1 MKRQNCIMRSL
12 VFPIFMGYIL
22 PVFPQYTIKGLL
34 QGTEQNALPYASVR
48 LLQTDSTFVSGTV
61 TDSLGYYHLNQI
73 SSNDY
78 LLAFSTV
85 GYKPEVIPVTVSNAD
100 VTVPTV
106 TLESDNVMLGE
117 IVVKGS
123 SFIQKKDHLLVI
135 PDKQQAKHAFTGYDL
150 LYNLMIPGLTVYR
163 KNKKVTALAGEA
175 TLYINGV
182 KADIK
187 EVQSLRPKDI
197 EKVEYYVWPTSGKF
211 AGDAA
216 SVNYLVKNY
225 SKGGYIT
232 IDGEQAIGYLHGDY
246 NIGAKL
252 SKGNTNCS
260 FFGGYAMAEYDGN
273 RINKHEN
280 LYLSDLLV
288 DRTTTN
294 ESSSY
299 RNNQQYA
306 QIKLNNSTRKRD
318 LSASVSFVR
327 NDTPDNDRKESLT
340 YQGDESRNSGS
351 FEGTDNESMQAAI
364 KLNGAFYLN
373 GHQQLKVRLNGSY
386 AQNAYSRT
394 YDENNRHSLTH
405 TDEDFY
411 AFDVQLAYL
420 YEVNPGNTFYGRVTH
435 FHDITSMHYKG
446 DHPSWQH
453 LWNGETLFQLDYTH
467 IFHKRMML
475 MFSPGVSWL
484 NYKLHG
490 EETERRLNLRFN
502 TAFRYAFPSRQWI
515 MAAVAWGNNQP
526 DISYLNTSTQTVD
539 FYQVKRG
546 NPYLDNTQMLTVLM
560 MYQGSFHPLLNIEGK
575 ASFVRNW
582 HNIYAYYHVEAN
594 QLVHTYASEDGYNAA
609 NVELAISSRITDN
622 FRTSLRLKY
631 GYMYVP
637 GHTKLHRHNCSG
649 SLDMNYFFRSFS
661 VNLYAKTQER
671 MLDQTSLAFIQT
683 PASYGLS
690 VRYSGK
696 NWIVEAGTENPFTKH
711 ARYKEHADYGVYKYN
726 QVQTSRI
733 NQQTGYVKVAY
744 TFDFGRKTSRDKN
757 DVDRSINSAIM
768 KVD

>member
-1 MKRQNCIMRSL
+1 MNLKL
-12 VFPIFMGYIL
+12 F
-22 PVFPQYTIKGLL
+22 LL
-34 QGTEQNALPYASVR
+34 LTLFSAGVYSQHRIEGNVIDKEQKALPYASVR
-48 LLQTDSTFVSGTV
+48 LLKTDSTYVSGMT
-61 TDSLGYYHLNQI
+61 TDSLGYYRFANVA
-73 SSNDY
+73 SNEY
-78 LLAFSTV
+78 LLAFSTI
-85 GYKPEVIPVTVSNAD
+85 GYKPQIIPVTVRNAD
-100 VTVPTV
+100 VRVPTV
-106 TLESDNVMLGE
+106 TLESDDVMLGE

-150 LYNLMIPGLTVYR
+150 LYNLMIPGLTVDR

-182 KADIK
+182 KADMK
-187 EVQSLRPKDI
+187 EVQSLRPQDI
-197 EKVEYYVWPTSGKF
+197 KKVEYYVWPTSGKF

-232 IDGEQAIGYLHGDY
+232 MDGEQTIGYLHGDY
-246 NIGAKL
+246 NVGAKL
-252 SKGNTNCS
+252 SKGNTNYS
-260 FFGGYAMAEYDGN
+260 FFGGYAMAKYNGN
-273 RINKHEN
+273 QIDKHEN
-280 LYLSDLLV
+280 LYLSDFWI

-294 ESSSY
+294 ESSNY
-299 RNNQQYA
+299 RNSQQYA
-306 QIKLNNSTRKRD
+306 QIKLNNSNQKRD

-327 NDTPDNDRKESLT
+327 NDTPDDDRNESLI
-340 YQGDESRNSGS
+340 YQNDENRNSNS
-351 FEGTDNESMQAAI
+351 FEGKDNESMQAAI
-364 KLNGAFYLN
+364 KLNGVFYLN
-373 GHQQLKVRLNGSY
+373 EHQQLKARLNGSY
-386 AQNAYSRT
+386 AQNAYQRI
-394 YDENNRHSLTH
+394 YDEDNRYSLTH

-411 AFDVQLAYL
+411 AFDAQLAYL
-420 YEVNPGNTFYGRVTH
+420 YEVNPGNTFYGRITH
-435 FHDITSMHYKG
+435 FHNITSMHYKG

-453 LWNGETLFQLDYTH
+453 LWNGETLFQVDYTH
-467 IFHKRMML
+467 IFSKRMML
-475 MFSPGVSWL
+475 VLSPGASWL

-490 EETERRLNLRFN
+490 EETERRLNLRLN
-502 TAFRYAFPSRQWI
+502 TAFRYAFPSKQWI
-515 MAAVAWGNNQP
+515 MAVVAWGNNQP

-582 HNIYAYYHVEAN
+582 HNIYAFYQTEKN
-594 QLVHTYASEDGYNAA
+594 QLVHTYASADGYNAA
-609 NVELAISSRITDN
+609 TIELAISSRITDN
-622 FRTSLRLKY
+622 FRTNLRLKY

-637 GHTKLHRHNCSG
+637 EHANLYQHNFSG
-649 SLDMNYFFRSFS
+649 SLDLNYFFRSFS
-661 VNLYAKTQER
+661 VNAYAKTQER
-671 MLDQTSLAFIQT
+671 MLDQTSLAFIRT

-690 VRYSGK
+690 IRYSGK
-696 NWIVEAGTENPFTKH
+696 NWMAEAGTENPFTKH

-726 QVQTSRI
+726 QIQTSRI

-757 DVDRSINSAIM
+757 DVDRKINSAIM
-768 KVD
+768 KVN